1 MRALYIATL
10 PLLAAPALGQ
20 ATFSEVAT
28 INLDSTS
35 NPANAEYIGSN
46 PYCVAWNGA
55 DLFIGGYNG
64 SGQAIDV
71 SLLKIEDAL
80 GAATFGAPFAPL
92 SAPNL
97 RGYVGLDIT
106 PAGLAASFDDG
117 GASPQGFALHD
128 LGGSFVWAKS
138 GRGGSGVAFDPGF
151 PGGDPTLG
159 SGVAW
164 TTFGSGRRALQD
176 TATGADIWTTG
187 DGMIIL
193 TPEGTFWRDMDFDDQ
208 SGDIYLREGNN
219 VIKWERSGDNGCT
232 NSAILFDQPIDANF
246 TSGQNVAHL
255 GGAFTDYVIWNDRV
269 LSSGGQDFFTVV
281 NVMTPDGVPVTVDW
295 GSFSPNTSVG
305 LYDFSWDAASRT
317 LAILDFGN
325 RNVHIF
331 ALDGSIGTNYCSAN
345 ANSTGSFG
353 AMSGAGSVLAAD
365 LNLTLGANDLP
376 ANAFGF
382 FLASLDNGFTA
393 NPGTSQGNLCL
404 SGAIGRY
411 VGPGQIQNSGSAG
424 EISLALDLTQ
434 IPQPTGFV
442 SVAAG
447 DTWNFQCWYRD
458 AVGGVATSN
467 FTDGLSVDFQ

>member
-10 PLLAAPALGQ
+10 PLLAANASAQ
-20 ATFSEVAT
+20 ATFSEIVT
-28 INLDSTS
+28 IDLDSTS
-35 NPANAEYIGSN
+35 NPINAEYIGSN
-46 PYCVAWNGA
+46 PFCVAWNGV
-55 DLFIGGYNG
+55 DLYVGGYNG
-64 SGQAIDV
+64 SGQTIDV

-80 GAATFGAPFAPL
+80 TTATFGTPFAPL
-92 SAPNL
+92 AAPNL
-97 RGYVGLDIT
+97 RGYIGLDIT
-106 PAGLAASFDDG
+106 SDGLAASFDDG
-117 GASPQGFALHD
+117 TASPQGIALHD
-128 LGGSFVWAKS
+128 LDGNLLWAKT

-151 PGGDPTLG
+151 PGGDPALG
-159 SGVAW
+159 TGVAW
-164 TTFGSGRRALQD
+164 TTFGSGRRALQNVAD
-176 TATGADIWTTG
+176 GSDIWSSG
-187 DGMIIL
+187 NGMIIL

-246 TSGQNVAHL
+246 TSGQNVSYL
-255 GGAFTDYVIWNDRV
+255 GGAFTDYLIWNDRV

-331 ALDGSIGTNYCSAN
+331 ALDGSIGANYCNAN
-345 ANSTGSFG
+345 ANSSGTFG

-365 LNLTLGANDLP
+365 LNLTLGASDLP

-382 FLASLDNGFTA
+382 FLASTDSGFTT
-393 NPGTSQGNLCL
+393 NPGGSQGNLCL

-411 VGPGQIQNSGSAG
+411 VGPGQIQNSGTAG
-424 EISLALDLTQ
+424 EISLALDLNQ